1 MADLHAL
8 PEGLPEPLDD
18 GACDHLPGLRLPST
32 SLPATTGERYDLSE
46 ASELVMYVYPRTG
59 GPGINLPADWDLI
72 PGARGCTPQSCAF
85 RDASRSFQKLGFD
98 LIGFSAQNSSEQAEF
113 AGREHIRFPLV
124 SDQDLT
130 LGANLGLPTFEA
142 GGLTLYKRATL
153 VVREHTIEKVFYPI
167 FPPDQNAHE
176 VLSYPS

>member
-8 PEGLPEPLDD
+8 PEGVLEPVDD

-32 SLPATTGERYDLSE
+32 SLPATTGARYDLSE

-59 GPGINLPADWDLI
+59 GPGINLPPDWDLI

-85 RDASRSFQKLGFD
+85 RDASRSFQRLGFD
-98 LIGFSAQNSSEQAEF
+98 LIGLSAQNPSEQAEF

-124 SDQDLT
+124 SDPDLT
-130 LGANLGLPTFEA
+130 LGASLGLPAFEA

-153 VVREHTIEKVFYPI
+153 VVQEHTIEKVFILSFLPI
-167 FPPDQNAHE
+167 KTPRRFWPI
-176 VLSYPS
+176 